1 MNERLLQYI
10 WQFRHYNAHSLTTL
24 EGELLVILHPGEW
37 NSNQGP
43 DFLSARIIIGETT
56 WAGTIE
62 LHIRSSDWKK
72 HQHDKDQQYNNV
84 ILHVVWE
91 HDAELHLPF
100 PTFILQ
106 DKVSKHLLKRY
117 DELMK
122 NPGFI
127 PCERNLPLND
137 TLTWQKSKERLMI
150 ERLESR
156 AGQIFQSLEQN
167 QYHWEESFWW
177 LIAGNFGL
185 PVNRSSFEAIARSL
199 PLSMISRHR
208 NQVIQLESLLL
219 GQAGLLAFDFEE
231 DYPFLLKKEYNF
243 LKKKYRL
250 SVVAEPVH
258 FLRMR
263 PSNFPTIRLAQMAM
277 LIHQSEHLFSR
288 IRECRQLTDVKDLF
302 DITANDYWHY
312 HYRLDEPTA
321 FRPKHLGMQMISNIL
336 INTVIPMVFAYGLHQ
351 DDQSLKE
358 RALDWL
364 SQLPA
369 ETNAVSKGFRKLEL
383 PVKNAFDSQACIQ
396 LKKCY
401 CEQRRCL
408 ECAVGLKII
417 KQG

>member
-10 WQFRHYNAHSLTTL
+10 WQFRHYNAHSLSTL
-24 EGELLVILHPGEW
+24 EGEPLVIVHPGEW

-100 PTFILQ
+100 PTLILQ

-156 AGQIFQSLEQN
+156 AGQIFESLEQN
-167 QYHWEESFWW
+167 RYHWEESFWW

-185 PVNRSSFEAIARSL
+185 PVNRSSFESIARSL

-208 NQVIQLESLLL
+208 NQVIQLEALLL

-231 DYPFLLKKEYNF
+231 DYPFLLKKEYAF
-243 LKKKYRL
+243 LKKKHRL

-263 PSNFPTIRLAQMAM
+263 PSNFPTIRLAQLAM

-288 IRECRQLTDVKDLF
+288 IRECSQLTDVKDLF

-364 SQLPA
+364 SQMPA

-396 LKKCY
+396 LKKAY
-401 CEQRRCL
+401 CDKRRCL
-408 ECAVGLKII
+408 ECAVGLKIL
-417 KQG
+417 KNH